1 MQNITITMCIL
12 IYYIIYIL
20 LNMIFR
26 VSLSPCVS
34 YTIKH
39 DLWQSPVHCK
49 DYSRA
54 NAVYQTKS
62 KFSVCDTRLTIYHFM
77 CDTKMFLLILLLITF
92 NFYAALFSA
101 LKQTHCTLDAC
112 DSEWVTSHFTAYS
125 EYQLKWCTYTANS
138 VIVFG
143 CYMAGAMWNC
153 FHLSACSVYA
163 MQPCTSLRLQCY
175 FIRSHIGRMN
185 VYLAVSC
192 HLNLWKKDPDVQF

>member
-1 MQNITITMCIL
+1 MTNAEARFNKSLRPRKPEGLLGRTAQDIHLNSHTAPELWVCIL

-26 VSLSPCVS
+26 VSLSPCVP

-39 DLWQSPVHCK
+39 YLWQSPVHCK

-62 KFSVCDTRLTIYHFM
+62 KFSICDTWLTIYHFM

-92 NFYAALFSA
+92 MQRYSLLLSRLTAL
-101 LKQTHCTLDAC
+101 LMRVILN
-112 DSEWVTSHFTAYS
+112 EWLAILQHILNISWSGVLTP
-125 EYQLKWCTYTANS
+125 L
-138 VIVFG
+138 IVFG

-153 FHLSACSVYA
+153 FHLSARSVYA
-163 MQPCTSLRLQCY
+163 MQPCTSLRLRC
-175 FIRSHIGRMN
+175 
-185 VYLAVSC
+185 
-192 HLNLWKKDPDVQF
+192 